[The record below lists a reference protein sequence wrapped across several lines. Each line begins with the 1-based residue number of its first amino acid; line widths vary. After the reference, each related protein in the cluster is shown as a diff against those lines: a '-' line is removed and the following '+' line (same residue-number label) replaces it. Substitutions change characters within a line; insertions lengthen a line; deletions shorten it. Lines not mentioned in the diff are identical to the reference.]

1 MQTEHAI
8 KETTNYDNVGSKVK
22 DYKKKKKKKNK
33 KQAVWLDDQ
42 VWQ

>member
-1 MQTEHAI
+1 MEIEHAI
-8 KETTNYDNVGSKVK
+8 KETTNSDNVGSKVK
-22 DYKKKKKKKNK
+22 DLKKKKLK

>member
-1 MQTEHAI
+1 MEIEHAI
-8 KETTNYDNVGSKVK
+8 KETTNSDNVGSKVK
-22 DYKKKKKKKNK
+22 DYKKKKKKTK